1 MTTLLSEIFAG
12 TEAIFVNDANPRNF
26 QMMGDSFSQMKS
38 VGFSVYL
45 VYTWVCVEVSGGGG

>member
-38 VGFSVYL
+38 VGFGYFFACM
-45 VYTWVCVEVSGGGG
+45 WCMRGCVLS

>member
-38 VGFSVYL
+38 VGFSCFFACMWCIL
-45 VYTWVCVEVSGGGG
+45 GCVLR